1 MQLVT
6 ILKIVT
12 IFEIF
17 GVSLLGFLIP
27 VRFCSASV
35 LKSDYFRLLKA
46 FSAGIIFGVGLL
58 HLLSDA
64 NEELGEAVDYPR
76 KFIFL

>member
-17 GVSLLGFLIP
+17 GVSMLGFLIP
-27 VRFCSASV
+27 VRFCSASA
-35 LKSDYFRLLKA
+35 LKTDFFRLLKS

-64 NEELGEAVDYPR
+64 NEELNEVVDYHR
-76 KFIFL
+76 KFRL